1 MCVIPPRTYFVESVA
16 DWLAFRG
23 RPSGRTVCSNPRSL
37 TVCRT
42 HSSPPWGRPLSM
54 LTRTWSSSFAVKGA
68 LTRAVQFARQDTNG
82 LPLVRLDLDALERFT
97 IGLLAEHLHP
107 AD

>member
-1 MCVIPPRTYFVESVA
+1 MLIVGV
-16 DWLAFRG
+16 L
-23 RPSGRTVCSNPRSL
+23 
-37 TVCRT
+37 
-42 HSSPPWGRPLSM
+42 M

-82 LPLVRLDLDALERFT
+82 LPLVRLDHDALERLK